1 MSGEEMYKQKI
12 YTINDRTFQ
21 WLKED
26 NIVFQL
32 NCEHKWRDYM
42 LDIGETESD
51 GSCLLCD
58 NCGILVEEVNA

>member
-1 MSGEEMYKQKI
+1 MKKI
-12 YTINDRTFQ
+12 YTINDRTFR

-32 NCEHKWRDYM
+32 NCEHKWLDYM
-42 LDIGETESD
+42 LHIGDTESD